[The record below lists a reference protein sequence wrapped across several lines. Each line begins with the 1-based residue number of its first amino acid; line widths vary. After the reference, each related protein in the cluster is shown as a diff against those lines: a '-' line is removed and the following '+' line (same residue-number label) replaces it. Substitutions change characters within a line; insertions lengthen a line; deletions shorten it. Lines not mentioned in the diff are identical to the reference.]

1 MLVHVTELF
10 HPSLHSSCADQTFI
24 GVRRMALDDEMKHL
38 RFEFLMNGTR
48 KSKFIKPLE
57 PPWYNTHMKPLLEAQ
72 FKVHED
78 RALDDVEHMISR
90 GERKMTG
97 TRERKK
103 YEKKECGP
111 VVLAPH
117 PGVVRQE
124 DGRVARDERS

>member
-1 MLVHVTELF
+1 M
-10 HPSLHSSCADQTFI
+10 
-24 GVRRMALDDEMKHL
+24 DDEMKHL

-111 VVLAPH
+111 VVL
-117 PGVVRQE
+117 RLIQE
-124 DGRVARDERS
+124 WDDKKMEELREMKGPETVERDRKDRAARRAQTDENLIQMKNV